1 VELRSVET
9 VTDVGMEAIAK
20 AVAGN
25 LRELTIAS
33 LEQVTDT
40 ALHHFAEY
48 CPNLRTLQLSGTTHC
63 IVARATHN
71 PSRHTTN
78 DTTHDTTNDTTRH
91 TLQECRQMIRRRS

>member
-48 CPNLRTLQLSGTTHC
+48 CPNLRTLQLSGTTLC
-63 IVARATHN
+63 LAVRATA
-71 PSRHTTN
+71 PRGTQPTTRP
-78 DTTHDTTNDTTRH
+78 TTRH
-91 TLQECRQMIRRRS
+91 ALQECRQMIRRRS